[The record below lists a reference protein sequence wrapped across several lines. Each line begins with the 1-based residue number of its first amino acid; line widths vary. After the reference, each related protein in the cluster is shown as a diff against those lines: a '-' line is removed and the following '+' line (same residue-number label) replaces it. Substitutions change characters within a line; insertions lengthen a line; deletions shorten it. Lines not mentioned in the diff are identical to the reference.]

1 MTTMN
6 IKNPT
11 KQQKADAKKM
21 AVEEH
26 HEIPIVVGAENCKYE
41 KLINDIVMKKD
52 LFWIAVAEAW
62 WKNQYGGKY
71 NTKGDSNDGIAF
83 G

>member
-1 MTTMN
+1 MQRKWQLKSIM
-6 IKNPT
+6 KSLS
-11 KQQKADAKKM
+11 K
-21 AVEEH
+21 
-26 HEIPIVVGAENCKYE
+26 VGAENCKYE